1 MACRIV
7 LWVDDW
13 LAWMEAFPTVEAA
26 ELAHA
31 LLREVLL
38 ELIALHRALRSVVGR
53 EGARNAS
60 ESADQE
66 ARKEL
71 TDA

>member
-1 MACRIV
+1 MIMNYYV
-7 LWVDDW
+7 GQY
-13 LAWMEAFPTVEAA
+13 
-26 ELAHA
+26 
-31 LLREVLL
+31 EV
-38 ELIALHRALRSVVGR
+38 HRALRSVVGR